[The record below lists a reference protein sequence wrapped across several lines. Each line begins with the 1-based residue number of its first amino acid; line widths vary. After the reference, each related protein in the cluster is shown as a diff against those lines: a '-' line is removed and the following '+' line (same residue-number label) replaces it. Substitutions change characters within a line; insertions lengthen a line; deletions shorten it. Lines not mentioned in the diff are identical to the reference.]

1 MRARAAALALV
12 LLAAGCSD
20 ASSSSGTPSGSQS
33 PSPGPAGTP
42 ASPPTSP
49 TSPTRPT
56 SPTSPTGPTSPG
68 SSTPAQDACVTKT
81 LTAMSAEQ
89 KAAQLVMTGIGAGA
103 MTSSQRR
110 ILASE
115 RPGGILLLG
124 TSGSVATVERNIDV
138 AVSAAGRPNGVAPM
152 VAADQEGGRVQR
164 LKGPGFSS
172 MPSATVQS
180 GWSDQTLTSR
190 AKGWGD
196 ELDAVGVDVD
206 LAPVA
211 DVVPESI
218 GDDNEP
224 IGALDRGYGSDP
236 AEAGKHVA
244 AFVRGMHQA
253 KVATAIKHFPGL
265 GRVRGNTDF
274 SSGVTDRTTRRDDPL
289 LGSFKAGIAAGTD
302 MVMMAT
308 ATYTRIDPDNRAV
321 FSRTVVTDM
330 LRGDLGYRGVVIAD
344 DLGTAKQVSS
354 VPPGERAT
362 RFVAAGGDIVITAD
376 PDLTGPMIDAL
387 VARARA
393 DKGLGLDEHVRRVL
407 TLKQRYGLLSCR

>member
-1 MRARAAALALV
+1 
-12 LLAAGCSD
+12 
-20 ASSSSGTPSGSQS
+20 
-33 PSPGPAGTP
+33 
-42 ASPPTSP
+42 
-49 TSPTRPT
+49 
-56 SPTSPTGPTSPG
+56 
-68 SSTPAQDACVTKT
+68 
-81 LTAMSAEQ
+81 MSAEQ

-103 MTSSQRR
+103 MTGSQRR
-110 ILASE
+110 TLARE
-115 RPGGILLLG
+115 QPGGILLLG
-124 TSGSVATVERNIDV
+124 TSGSVAMVKRNIDV

-180 GWSDQTLTSR
+180 GWSADELTGR
-190 AKGWGD
+190 AQGWGD

-211 DVVPESI
+211 DVVPSSV

-236 AEAGKHVA
+236 AEVGGHVT
-244 AFVRGMHQA
+244 AFVRGMHRA

-274 SSGVTDRTTRRDDPL
+274 SAGVTDRTTRRDDPL
-289 LGSFKAGIAAGTD
+289 LSSFKAGIAAGTD
-302 MVMMAT
+302 MVMVAT

-321 FSRTVVTDM
+321 FSRTVVTDL

-376 PDLTGPMIDAL
+376 PGLTGPMIDAL
-387 VARARA
+387 VAKTRA
-393 DKGLGLDEHVRRVL
+393 DKGFGLDDHVRRVL
-407 TLKQRYGLLSCR
+407 ALKQRYGLLSCR